1 VEGDCGAF
9 GERGE
14 VGGRGDG
21 RVYYFWNCIC
31 EVFGLLGG
39 AGLVERIASDVIGA
53 LQRFDLGSI
62 TVVHARFGLFQR
74 KNDRCSQNPHI
85 RQEEEWKYARRS
97 EVSGVARR
105 RRRRFC

>member
-1 VEGDCGAF
+1 MLHVF
-9 GERGE
+9 RS
-14 VGGRGDG
+14 
-21 RVYYFWNCIC
+21 CIC

-39 AGLVERIASDVIGA
+39 AGLVERIASDVIRG
-53 LQRFDLGSI
+53 LQGFDHGSI

-74 KNDRCSQNPHI
+74 NNDRCSQNSHI

-97 EVSGVARR
+97 EGSGVARR